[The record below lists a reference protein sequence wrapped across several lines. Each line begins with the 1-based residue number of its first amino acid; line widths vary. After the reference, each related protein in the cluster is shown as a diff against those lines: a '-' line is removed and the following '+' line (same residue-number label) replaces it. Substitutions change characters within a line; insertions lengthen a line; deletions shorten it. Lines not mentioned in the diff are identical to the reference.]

1 MSSGKKKIKIELEDD
16 DGGKYNLSLEG
27 NLSKDK
33 IQKVLQL
40 VESLNISKEE
50 CNTLNNTDYGLTNKI
65 VNNINNS
72 KNHPYQNNNNQLLN
86 SIESRVWTLIQ
97 NNFAFSSFTSS
108 NVADSYESSY
118 GEQLQLSL
126 ISTYLSRY
134 YEKGK
139 LTRVKRG
146 KEWVY
151 KLIRVSKE
159 LSPNLVSQDIESKSS
174 STHLVNSQYSSE
186 HQNDENFL
194 KHNILSTV
202 YDLHL

>member
-1 MSSGKKKIKIELEDD
+1 MSTGKKKIKIELEDD

-50 CNTLNNTDYGLTNKI
+50 STSFAKPDYNTSANANSNQKHTNKI
-65 VNNINNS
+65 NTS
-72 KNHPYQNNNNQLLN
+72 LH
-86 SIESRVWTLIQ
+86 SIESRIWSLIE

-108 NVADSYESSY
+108 NVVESYEILY

-134 YEKGK
+134 YEKNK
-139 LTRVKRG
+139 LMRSKRG
-146 KEWVY
+146 KEWIY
-151 KLIRVSKE
+151 KLIRVQKD
-159 LSPNLVSQDIESKSS
+159 V
-174 STHLVNSQYSSE
+174 TVNSQDTQFQTQSTHVLNSHYSSDG
-186 HQNDENFL
+186 QNDDYFL
-194 KHNILSTV
+194 KQNVLSTV
-202 YDLHL
+202 YDLRL

>member
-1 MSSGKKKIKIELEDD
+1 MSTGKKKIKIELEDD

-50 CNTLNNTDYGLTNKI
+50 STSFTRPDYNTNANANNIQKNTNKI
-65 VNNINNS
+65 NTS
-72 KNHPYQNNNNQLLN
+72 LH
-86 SIESRVWTLIQ
+86 SIESRIWSLIE

-108 NVADSYESSY
+108 NVVESYEVLY

-134 YEKGK
+134 CEKNR
-139 LTRVKRG
+139 LMRSKRG
-146 KEWVY
+146 KEWIY
-151 KLIRVSKE
+151 KLIRTQRDVTPD
-159 LSPNLVSQDIESKSS
+159 LNSQDIGSQSNQV
-174 STHLVNSQYSSE
+174 LNSRYSSGN
-186 HQNDENFL
+186 QDEDHYL
-194 KHNILSTV
+194 KQSVLSTV
-202 YDLHL
+202 YDLSL

>member
-1 MSSGKKKIKIELEDD
+1 LSTGKKKIKIELEDD
-16 DGGKYNLSLEG
+16 DGGRYNLSLEG

-50 CNTLNNTDYGLTNKI
+50 NSNLSTTDYGLSNNTLKNMSNTNH
-65 VNNINNS
+65 N
-72 KNHPYQNNNNQLLN
+72 QNNNNHLLN
-86 SIESRVWTLIQ
+86 SIESKVWTLIQ

-108 NVADSYESSY
+108 NVADSYESNY
-118 GEQLQLSL
+118 GDQLQLSL

-146 KEWVY
+146 KEWLY
-151 KLIRVSKE
+151 KLIRVSKD
-159 LSPNLVSQDIESKSS
+159 LSTDLVSQDIQSNSS
-174 STHLVNSQYSSE
+174 STHLINSQYSLE

-194 KHNILSTV
+194 KHNVLSTV